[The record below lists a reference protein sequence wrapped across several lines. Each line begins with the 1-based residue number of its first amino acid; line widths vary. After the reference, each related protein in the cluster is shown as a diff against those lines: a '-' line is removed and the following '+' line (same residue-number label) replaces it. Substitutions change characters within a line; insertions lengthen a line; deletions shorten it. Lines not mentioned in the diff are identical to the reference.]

1 MLTSEKNM
9 VKATRRTRIESRS
22 SSIETDAT
30 LRMTLDRDA
39 ETSNDT
45 SQLFG
50 SFNNQLYFL
59 ISEQFVSD
67 FLEEY

>member
-1 MLTSEKNM
+1 M
-9 VKATRRTRIESRS
+9 VKATRRTRIESRN

-30 LRMTLDRDA
+30 LRMTMDRDE
-39 ETSNDT
+39 ETFNET
-45 SQLFG
+45 TQLFG

>member
-9 VKATRRTRIESRS
+9 IKATRRTRTESRS
-22 SSIETDAT
+22 TSDETDAT
-30 LRMTLDRDA
+30 LRMTVERDA

-45 SQLFG
+45 TQLFG

-59 ISEQFVSD
+59 ISE
-67 FLEEY
+67 